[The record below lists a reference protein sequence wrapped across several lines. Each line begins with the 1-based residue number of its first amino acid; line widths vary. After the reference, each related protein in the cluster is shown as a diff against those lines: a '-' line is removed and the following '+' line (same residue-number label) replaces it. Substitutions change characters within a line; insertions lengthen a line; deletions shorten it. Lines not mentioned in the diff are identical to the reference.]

1 MLKSYG
7 IAYVTGDRYAGVWP
21 REQFLSHGISYRV
34 ADQTASEV
42 YQTFLPMLNSRRVE
56 LLDHKK
62 MRNQL
67 IALERRT
74 SVAGK
79 DAIGHP
85 KGGHDDVINAAA
97 GACVSALKLASAP
110 EFAWCGVPLSGGKAA
125 RRERRR
131 RLHGCGAKTRT
142 LELATQFN
150 NVFRPEGYTERTV
163 DNYLPRL
170 R

>member
-1 MLKSYG
+1 MTLAIASNEDGRIVLHAVREVVPPFMPSSVVAEFCTLLKSYG
-7 IAYVTGDRYAGVWP
+7 IAYVTGDRYAGMWP
-21 REQFLSHGISYRV
+21 REQFLAHGISYRV

-85 KGGHDDVINAAA
+85 KGGHDDVINT
-97 GACVSALKLASAP
+97 AP
-110 EFAWCGVPLSGGKAA
+110 APAY
-125 RRERRR
+125 
-131 RLHGCGAKTRT
+131 
-142 LELATQFN
+142 
-150 NVFRPEGYTERTV
+150 RP
-163 DNYLPRL
+163 
-170 R
+170 